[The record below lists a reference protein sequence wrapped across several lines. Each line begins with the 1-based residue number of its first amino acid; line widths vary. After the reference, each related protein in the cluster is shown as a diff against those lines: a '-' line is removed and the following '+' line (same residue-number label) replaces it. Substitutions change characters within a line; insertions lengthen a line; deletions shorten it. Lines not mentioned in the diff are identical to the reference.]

1 MKCITLE
8 LEMMEIIQN
17 SSLSEQDKKNLLSTV
32 KTSGRWIQEQKAMYD
47 QAVQEWN
54 DREMRN

>member
-1 MKCITLE
+1 
-8 LEMMEIIQN
+8 MMEIIQN